1 MPAARPQHVL
11 RVMSYNVHD
20 LLDDRAA
27 AARVVRAVA
36 PDVLCLQEVPRR
48 LTTELRLP
56 PFARDCRL
64 LWGRGRLGTGGT
76 AVLTAPRVVVHD
88 QSRGR
93 LRVRFPDR
101 TRGYAAVTV
110 SLRGD
115 APWPRPVTVVSLH
128 LGLRA
133 TQRLR
138 HAGVVLGRVGDR
150 AVLAGDLNEGPGGA
164 AYDLIAGRHP
174 RASAGIPTFPAGRP
188 TVALDAIFAGR
199 DLRVVGTP
207 EVSVDELDLAAA
219 SDHRP
224 VWVDLDLTGL
234 GLL

>member
-1 MPAARPQHVL
+1 ML

-64 LWGRGRLGTGGT
+64 VWRRGRLGTGGT

-88 QSRGR
+88 VRRAR

-101 TRGYAAVTV
+101 TRGYAAATV
-110 SLRGD
+110 SLAGGGLC
-115 APWPRPVTVVSLH
+115 APPVTVVSVH
-128 LGLRA
+128 LGLRPSE
-133 TQRLR
+133 RWR
-138 HAGVVLGRVGDR
+138 HAGVVLGGLDGR
-150 AVLAGDLNEGPGGA
+150 AVVAGDLNEGPGDA
-164 AYDLIAGRHP
+164 AYDRIAALHP
-174 RASAGIPTFPAGRP
+174 AVTAGVATYPAHRP
-188 TVALDAIFAGR
+188 TVVLDAIFAGR
-199 DLRVVGTP
+199 DLRVVSTAA
-207 EVSVDELDLAAA
+207 VVVDERDLATG

-224 VWVDLDLTGL
+224 VWVDLDLAGTGPRQL
-234 GLL
+234 ARS